1 MAYHD
6 VGRPGNLILG
16 VEQWVAYE
24 IRANSDNPDKPKKIP
39 INPHTGDEAKSN
51 DASTWGDI
59 NEANSRACKISERA
73 DSKIL
78 GCGIGF
84 MFGVPGKPSG
94 VAGIDLDYCFNDDG
108 TLKDYAAE
116 IVKIMNSY
124 TEYSPSKKGLHILFK
139 LSKSLHEIDSSFNTG
154 KKNTALGIEIYDSG
168 RYFTVTGNEYF
179 AGEHRYAEERTEQA
193 RQVIAKYFTKQA
205 PAKKQEAQTQI
216 SYSRPDESDSELW
229 EKMFNSQNGYKIR
242 RLYDGDISDYNNDD
256 SSADIALCM
265 HLAYWTNRDLLRIDR
280 MFRQTG
286 LYRAKWERADYREA
300 TIQKAIARTPEYIP
314 PAKAKQAST
323 QKQPATQSQESS
335 EPKPEIKFSFNANYL
350 DSVFENDIKLF
361 QRYSGRKTGF
371 ANLDYNFVL
380 YPGLYVIG
388 AMSSLGKTTFNLQL
402 ADNLAAMGE
411 HVLFFAFEQ
420 TRFELVSK
428 SLARLSQP
436 EGALYESSPS
446 AIEIRNGRITPELRE
461 AMQKYK
467 ELAGHYAIIECDF
480 TYDVD
485 AVISTVEEY
494 IKQTGVK
501 PVIFVDYLQLIRS
514 NNPRLTNTKD
524 IVDANIRALKL
535 LQMRQEL
542 VMFVVSSIN
551 RENYLT
557 TIDFQSF
564 KESGSIEF
572 TADVV
577 LGLQLAVMN
586 TTLFESDSKTTKKRK
601 VVKAAKA
608 ETPRRLE
615 LCVLKNRYGQSS
627 NSYFFSYYSKWDLF
641 IPATMKDTIDAVKR
655 LIAGIKDDE
664 ENDKPK
670 KAK

>member
-1 MAYHD
+1 MASL
-6 VGRPGNLILG
+6 PFELTIMTG
-16 VEQWVAYE
+16 VNNWVAWE
-24 IRANSDNPDKPKKIP
+24 LRPNPDNEAKPKKPKKMP
-39 INPHTGDEAKSN
+39 INPHTGYEAKVN
-51 DASTWGDI
+51 DASTWGTI
-59 NEANSRACKISERA
+59 SNANDRLTRILNRQDEN
-73 DSKIL
+73 IL

-94 VAGIDLDYCFNDDG
+94 IAGIDLDYCFNEDG
-108 TLKDYAAE
+108 TLKDYAIE
-116 IVKIMNSY
+116 IVRLMDSY
-124 TEYSPSKKGLHILFK
+124 TEYSPSKKGLHILFT
-139 LSKSLHEIDSSFNTG
+139 LTKSLHELDASFNTG

-168 RYFTVTGNEYF
+168 RYFTVTGNVY
-179 AGEHRYAEERTEQA
+179 GGQIKPLNDRTEQA

-205 PAKKQEAQTQI
+205 QAKKQEPQVQI
-216 SYSRPDESDSELW
+216 SYSRPDESDAELW

-265 HLAYWTNRDLLRIDR
+265 HLAYWTNRDYARIDR

-286 LYRAKWERADYREA
+286 LYREKWERADYREL
-300 TIQKAIARTPEYIP
+300 TISKAIARTNEYIP
-314 PAKAKQAST
+314 PVKAKQTST
-323 QKQPATQSQESS
+323 TPVSPQSQSQN
-335 EPKPEIKFSFNANYL
+335 EPQQVLEFSFNADYL

-402 ADNLAAMGE
+402 ADNLATMGE

-436 EGALYESSPS
+436 EGALYESNPS

-480 TYDVD
+480 TYEID

-608 ETPRRLE
+608 EHPRRLE

-627 NSYFFSYYSKWDLF
+627 NSYFFNYYPKWDLF

>member
-1 MAYHD
+1 MASL
-6 VGRPGNLILG
+6 PFELTIMMG
-16 VEQWVAYE
+16 VNNWVAYE
-24 IRANSDNPDKPKKIP
+24 IRPNPENAAKPKKMP
-39 INPHTGDEAKSN
+39 INPHTGYEAKSN
-51 DASTWGDI
+51 DASTWGTI
-59 NEANSRACKISERA
+59 SNANDRLTRILNRQDEN
-73 DSKIL
+73 IL

-94 VAGIDLDYCFNDDG
+94 IAGIDLDYCFNDDG
-108 TLKDYAAE
+108 TLKDYASE
-116 IVKIMNSY
+116 IVRLMDSY
-124 TEYSPSKKGLHILFK
+124 TEYSPSKKGLHILFT
-139 LSKSLHEIDSSFNTG
+139 LTKSLHELDASFNTG

-168 RYFTVTGNEYF
+168 RYFTVTGNEY
-179 AGEHRYAEERTEQA
+179 GVQIKPLNDRTEQA

-216 SYSRPDESDSELW
+216 SYSRPDESDAELW

-265 HLAYWTNRDLLRIDR
+265 HLAYWTNRDESRIDR

-286 LYRAKWERADYREA
+286 LYRAKWERADYREL
-300 TIQKAIARTPEYIP
+300 TISKAIARTKENIP
-314 PAKAKQAST
+314 PVKAKQTSTTPAS
-323 QKQPATQSQESS
+323 PQSQSQN
-335 EPKPEIKFSFNANYL
+335 EPQQVLEISFNADYL
-350 DSVFENDIKLF
+350 VSVFENDIKLF

-428 SLARLSQP
+428 SLARLCQP
-436 EGALYESSPS
+436 EGAFYESNPT

-480 TYDVD
+480 TYDVR
-485 AVISTVEEY
+485 IIIETVEAY
-494 IKQTGVK
+494 IKKYGVK
-501 PVIFVDYLQLIRS
+501 PVVFVDYLQLITSDNRS
-514 NNPRLTNTKD
+514 DKPRLTNTKD
-524 IVDANIRALKL
+524 IVDSNIRALKL
-535 LQMRQEL
+535 LQMRHGL
-542 VMFVVSSIN
+542 LMFVVSSIN

-627 NSYFFSYYSKWDLF
+627 NSYFFSYYPKWDLF